1 MTTSTIGNTTT
12 AAASQSTTANAV
24 LTINNIV
31 IASSRHPI
39 SWPSASAFVAS
50 SARRPRHQLDL
61 RSTTWHTARLGN
73 LVSAAVVATLSFV
86 RYRTTCWRGD
96 MGAKRYYGVRAVKVE
111 GKTRFAA

>member
-50 SARRPRHQLDL
+50 SARRPRHQ
-61 RSTTWHTARLGN
+61 HTARLSN

-86 RYRTTCWRGD
+86 RYRTFCWRGD